1 MILQT
6 SWLAHLREIN
16 TTDQANKNFGAFV
29 DATAVEK
36 GRNDKINTIAE
47 DPDSIVVLADN
58 NRRVKFIHNCKKFG
72 GTQNNTA
79 VTVGGLVGQGA

>member
-16 TTDQANKNFGAFV
+16 TDNQANKNFGAFV

-36 GRNDKINTIAE
+36 PKNDKINAIAE
-47 DPDSIVVLADN
+47 DPDSIVVVADN
-58 NRRVKFIHNCKKFG
+58 NRRVKFVHNCKQFG
-72 GTQNNTA
+72 GT
-79 VTVGGLVGQGA
+79 